1 MLEVLP
7 STPVS
12 LSLAKKRRRK
22 SKAGR
27 KSAKKAQEQT
37 SDATGSEPPD
47 PHEQRKIKVV
57 IIHGDPSKPNSIL
70 PGGKWDEDDFQA
82 AESALKALNTLD
94 GYEFSVL
101 CNHDT
106 LMDDLRRLKAQGKVD
121 LVLQFCDEG
130 WMNNCR
136 MEMHICALL
145 EMCNIP
151 YSGSGP
157 ACIGVTYDKQLV
169 LNMAASIGI
178 PVPKTVYIESENMPI
193 DLKGLHYPVIVKPNS
208 TDGSFGI
215 TKKNVCRNETELYEA
230 IRHVREVFKVHCA
243 LLIQEFLEGRDVN
256 CAIIGNP
263 PDKYQVLPITE
274 EDYSALPPG
283 WPRICGFE
291 SKWDP
296 ESPYW
301 NIKTVPTTL
310 DAEKQKMIA
319 DCSAR
324 LFHRLGV
331 RDYARFDWRL
341 DQDGNPRLLEANPN
355 CGWCDD
361 GHMAKTAALAGIS
374 YPQMLKM
381 IIDAALLRA
390 QRGAEPPL
398 SFVDLKEVRDP
409 H

>member
-1 MLEVLP
+1 MAGEVANE
-7 STPVS
+7 T
-12 LSLAKKRRRK
+12 AN
-22 SKAGR
+22 
-27 KSAKKAQEQT
+27 
-37 SDATGSEPPD
+37 EPP
-47 PHEQRKIKVV
+47 EQEIPRKLHIVM
-57 IIHGDPSKPNSIL
+57 IHGDPTKPNSIL
-70 PGGKWDEDDFQA
+70 PGGKWDEDDFAAVDNCKQA
-82 AESALKALNTLD
+82 LEKLE
-94 GYEFSVL
+94 GFEFTEL

-106 LMDDLRRLKAQGKVD
+106 LMDDLKRLKAEDKVD

-130 WMNNCR
+130 WNNHSR
-136 MEMHICALL
+136 MELHVCALL
-145 EMCNIP
+145 EMFNIP
-151 YSGSGP
+151 YTGSAP
-157 ACIGVTYDKQLV
+157 PCIGVTYDKQLV
-169 LNMAASIGI
+169 LNMAAGIGI
-178 PVPKTVYIESENMPI
+178 PVPKTVYIEDENVSLDI
-193 DLKGLHYPVIVKPNS
+193 KDLEFPVIVKPNS

-215 TKKNVCRNETELYEA
+215 TKKNVCHNEQELREA
-230 IRHVREVFKVHCA
+230 FRHVREVFKVHHP
-243 LLIQEFLEGRDVN
+243 LLVQEYLEGRDVN

-274 EDYSALPPG
+274 EDYSALPAG

-310 DAEKQKMIA
+310 SAEKQKYIA

-341 DQDGNPRLLEANPN
+341 DGHGNPRLLEANPN

-374 YPQMLKM
+374 YSQMLKM
-381 IIDAALLRA
+381 IIDAAMRRTEKGPEEEELTW
-390 QRGAEPPL
+390 
-398 SFVDLKEVRDP
+398 VDLKHVRDP
-409 H
+409 N